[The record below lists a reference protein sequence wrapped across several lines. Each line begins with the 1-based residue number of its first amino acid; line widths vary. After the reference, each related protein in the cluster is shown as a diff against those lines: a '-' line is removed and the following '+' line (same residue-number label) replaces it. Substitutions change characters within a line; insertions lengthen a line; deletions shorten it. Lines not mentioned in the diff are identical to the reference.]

1 MTTFLTNA
9 FSLNMLNQPYNMDI
23 RVSEVSKWTAA
34 QVVRRADNLVNAIGH
49 ADTDGII
56 RAMLTGPYDK
66 PLPVGER
73 LSVSIDVGDTVVV
86 GQYSGPRL
94 PEGATAL
101 PEGATIKFMVVQ
113 VLPQNAVNL
122 MAVAQAEHGPISIEE
137 TGETD
142 LGGWPIGYEYRTQ
155 SGESVGGSG
164 PTFLENT
171 IVVGG
176 TTYYN

>member
-9 FSLNMLNQPYNMDI
+9 FSLNMLSQPYKMDI
-23 RVSEVSKWTAA
+23 RVSEVSDWVAA
-34 QVVRRADNLVNAIGH
+34 QICRRADKLVNAIGH

-56 RAMLTGPYDK
+56 RQMLTGPYDK

-73 LSVSIDVGDTVVV
+73 RSVSIDVGDTVIV

-101 PEGATIKFMVVQ
+101 PGGATIKFMVVQ

-122 MAVAQAEHGPISIEE
+122 MAVAELEHGPVSVNE

-142 LGGWPIGYEYRTQ
+142 MGGWPIGYNYRTQ
-155 SGESVGGSG
+155 SEEFIGGSG
-164 PTFLENT
+164 PTFLENV
-171 IVVGG
+171 IVIGG
-176 TTYYN
+176 VTYYH